1 MPKRI
6 GKLQEVSGC
15 TEHELLFPIPE
26 MELKYYKNLIQNQDI
41 EWIALRIRYFR
52 RLIKIITNIYHER
65 ICIHYNLDWGN
76 NIVHNT
82 LYQVQKQDQKLLAY
96 FIKWCCQNTI

>member
-26 MELKYYKNLIQNQDI
+26 MELKYYKNLIQNPG
-41 EWIALRIRYFR
+41 Y
-52 RLIKIITNIYHER
+52 
-65 ICIHYNLDWGN
+65 
-76 NIVHNT
+76 
-82 LYQVQKQDQKLLAY
+82 
-96 FIKWCCQNTI
+96 